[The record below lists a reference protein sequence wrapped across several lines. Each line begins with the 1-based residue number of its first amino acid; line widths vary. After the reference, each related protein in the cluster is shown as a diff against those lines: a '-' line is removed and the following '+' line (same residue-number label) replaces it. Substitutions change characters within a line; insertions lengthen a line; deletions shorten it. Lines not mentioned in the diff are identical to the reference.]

1 MGWGE
6 SCWSHPGE
14 RSAGY
19 TTIYDQL
26 LEQME
31 NLVHFERPQ
40 HEAKSVWESGVKPM
54 IGKNEIDEIVRRIV
68 EGVDPEKVIL
78 FGSYAYGEPDEDS
91 DIDILVIK
99 DMDMP
104 RYRRVTEIRRH
115 LRGMKIPI
123 DIVVYTREEI
133 EEFRGVKT
141 AFINQIVEE
150 GRVLYER

>member
-1 MGWGE
+1 
-6 SCWSHPGE
+6 
-14 RSAGY
+14 
-19 TTIYDQL
+19 
-26 LEQME
+26 
-31 NLVHFERPQ
+31 
-40 HEAKSVWESGVKPM
+40 M
-54 IGKNEIDEIVRRIV
+54 IGKEEIEEIVRRIV

-99 DMDMP
+99 DMNMP
-104 RYRRVTEIRRH
+104 RYRRGTEIKQY

-133 EEFRGVKT
+133 EEFQGVKT
-141 AFINQIVEE
+141 SFINQIVEE

>member
-1 MGWGE
+1 
-6 SCWSHPGE
+6 
-14 RSAGY
+14 
-19 TTIYDQL
+19 
-26 LEQME
+26 
-31 NLVHFERPQ
+31 
-40 HEAKSVWESGVKPM
+40 M
-54 IGKNEIDEIVRRIV
+54 IGKEEIEEIVRRIV

-99 DMDMP
+99 DMNMP
-104 RYRRVTEIRRH
+104 RYRRVTEIKQY

-133 EEFRGVKT
+133 EEFQGVKT
-141 AFINQIVEE
+141 SFINQIVEE

>member
-1 MGWGE
+1 MK
-6 SCWSHPGE
+6 
-14 RSAGY
+14 
-19 TTIYDQL
+19 T
-26 LEQME
+26 
-31 NLVHFERPQ
+31 
-40 HEAKSVWESGVKPM
+40 M
-54 IGKNEIDEIVRRIV
+54 IGKEEIEEIVRRIV

-99 DMDMP
+99 DMNMP
-104 RYRRVTEIRRH
+104 RYRRVTEIKQY

-133 EEFRGVKT
+133 EEFQGVKT
-141 AFINQIVEE
+141 SFINQIVEE